1 MRLGRRALGAAV
13 LVIAAACTPP
23 TPPEEP
29 TLAETLGLPS
39 DTPLLDVACAPV
51 AGVCTSS
58 IQAQVDAVPA
68 GTTAIVR
75 VAAGQYR
82 ESVRISAKS
91 VHLVGAG
98 AASTIIDGTGLTPVA
113 GSTRFGVV
121 VAQAPNSSV
130 RRLTVRNFSAMDH
143 DHFRSALRAESTA
156 GVVFEDVTVA
166 DNSYAGIGL
175 SEASGARLTRVT
187 AAGNDAIGIAAYRAN
202 GLVLTDSLVAGNT
215 DTLRYQDEQEQYRE
229 SAGFKTT
236 ESHNVLVTKSTFRD
250 NGSTG
255 VWTDVG
261 TSDSVISFNTVVNN
275 KWHGIETEISDHIT
289 VANNTVLHNADGTS
303 TFADS
308 RHGILVLDS
317 SNIRVENN
325 IVRHRRGITD
335 LGWSQAL
342 RLAET
347 EFRPVHPAIGQPP
360 TDTVGVVIVGN
371 TVEELAPTGSVLGF
385 YDALGEHGAIDM
397 LAQADGNTYRRATGA
412 LLGTDSTGVG
422 TVAWIGFSQDNAV
435 ALAQWRAWRCA
446 SVCREQASTLGGL

>member
-39 DTPLLDVACAPV
+39 DTPLLDVACAPG
-51 AGVCTSS
+51 AGMCTSS

-261 TSDSVISFNTVVNN
+261 TTDSVISFNTVVNN
-275 KWHGIETEISDHIT
+275 KW
-289 VANNTVLHNADGTS
+289 
-303 TFADS
+303 
-308 RHGILVLDS
+308 LDS

-325 IVRHRRGITD
+325 IVRHRRGVTD

-385 YDALGEHGAIDM
+385 YDALG
-397 LAQADGNTYRRATGA
+397 GA
-412 LLGTDSTGVG
+412 LLGPDSTGVG

>member
-275 KWHGIETEISDHIT
+275 KWHGIETEITSRSRTTPCCIT
-289 VANNTVLHNADGTS
+289 PMAPPRSPTAATAFSCSTRRTSASRTTSSGIGVASPTS
-303 TFADS
+303 GGPRRCGWRRPSSA
-308 RHGILVLDS
+308 RCILRS
-317 SNIRVENN
+317 AN
-325 IVRHRRGITD
+325 RR
-335 LGWSQAL
+335 
-342 RLAET
+342 
-347 EFRPVHPAIGQPP
+347 P
-360 TDTVGVVIVGN
+360 TR
-371 TVEELAPTGSVLGF
+371 SV
-385 YDALGEHGAIDM
+385 
-397 LAQADGNTYRRATGA
+397 
-412 LLGTDSTGVG
+412 
-422 TVAWIGFSQDNAV
+422 W
-435 ALAQWRAWRCA
+435 
-446 SVCREQASTLGGL
+446 